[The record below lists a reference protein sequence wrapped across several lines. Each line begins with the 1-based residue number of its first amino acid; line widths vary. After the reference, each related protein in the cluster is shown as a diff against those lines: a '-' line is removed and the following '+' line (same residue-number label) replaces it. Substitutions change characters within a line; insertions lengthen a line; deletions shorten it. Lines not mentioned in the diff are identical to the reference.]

1 MPTTKNPLENIEVR
15 VMASG
20 CVDYLPTATAM
31 HCKKVDKENGNYG
44 QKLAEMYQEIGSQ
57 DPLIITAPNPFAW
70 GTFNIYPNQS
80 ELLQQCS
87 VIMTDPD
94 KYLINN
100 LYYPLL
106 AQYPQIDIANNAI
119 HKAIFEGLVVQNK
132 EFSKKCAEDVIY
144 QRKFMEILKSI
155 TTGYSDKETGI
166 SYEAP
171 FKACPKS
178 VRDAIETYICDKF
191 LSVIKDPIRPNE
203 FINTG
208 YYGIAIG
215 LGARYDLKKIETMIK
230 ELDPKKAGVQL
241 DDINAV
247 KEYLKGSKL
256 YNELMKTNRYL
267 GLTSTMNVML
277 NKSVNRGSLY
287 TDPTI
292 PFVKTCNELI
302 KNRDK
307 ISPAQYLPF
316 MRQMSGL
323 YCDVLEITDR
333 TNYVTKLQEKAL
345 LDACNRAITPSQ
357 YK

>member
-1 MPTTKNPLENIEVR
+1 M
-15 VMASG
+15 S
-20 CVDYLPTATAM
+20 
-31 HCKKVDKENGNYG
+31 
-44 QKLAEMYQEIGSQ
+44 
-57 DPLIITAPNPFAW
+57 
-70 GTFNIYPNQS
+70 
-80 ELLQQCS
+80 
-87 VIMTDPD
+87 
-94 KYLINN
+94 
-100 LYYPLL
+100 
-106 AQYPQIDIANNAI
+106 
-119 HKAIFEGLVVQNK
+119 
-132 EFSKKCAEDVIY
+132 
-144 QRKFMEILKSI
+144 
-155 TTGYSDKETGI
+155 TGYTDKETGI

-171 FKACPKS
+171 FKDCPKP

-191 LSVIKDPIRPNE
+191 LSVIKDPFKSDE

-247 KEYLKGSKL
+247 KEYLKGSRL

-292 PFVKTCNELI
+292 PFVKTCKELI
-302 KNRDK
+302 RNRDK

-345 LDACNRAITPSQ
+345 LDTCNRTITPSL
-357 YK
+357 

>member
-1 MPTTKNPLENIEVR
+1 MPTNKNPLENIEVR

-20 CVDYLPTATAM
+20 GADYLPTATAM

-44 QKLAEMYQEIGSQ
+44 QKLADMYQEIGSQ

-70 GTFNIYPNQS
+70 GTFNLYPLKSPLKPQCSPVMVDPSIYFKISLQQPLFNIYPSLN
-80 ELLQQCS
+80 
-87 VIMTDPD
+87 P
-94 KYLINN
+94 NN
-100 LYYPLL
+100 K
-106 AQYPQIDIANNAI
+106 IHSDIY
-119 HKAIFEGLVVQNK
+119 EGLVLQNIDCNKRSK
-132 EFSKKCAEDVIY
+132 EDFDY
-144 QRKFMEILKSI
+144 QKQFTAILSSI
-155 TTGYSDKETGI
+155 TNGYVDSQTGI

-171 FKACPKS
+171 FKDCPKS
-178 VRDAIETYICDKF
+178 VRDAIATYICDKF
-191 LSVIKDPIRPNE
+191 LSVVKDPIRDGE

-208 YYGIAIG
+208 YFGIAIG

-230 ELDPKKAGVQL
+230 ELDPKKAGIQL

-247 KEYLKGSKL
+247 KEYLKGSRL

-292 PFVKTCNELI
+292 PFVKTCKELI
-302 KNRDK
+302 RNRDK

-345 LDACNRAITPSQ
+345 LDTCNRAITPGQ

>member
-1 MPTTKNPLENIEVR
+1 MFITKNPLENIEVR

-20 CVDYLPTATAM
+20 GADYLPIATAM

-44 QKLAEMYQEIGSQ
+44 QKLADMYQDIGSQ

-70 GTFNIYPNQS
+70 GTFNVYPARNALKSQCSNIMSNPDLYFETNLQQPLFNIYP
-80 ELLQQCS
+80 ELNPGNKIHSDIYDGLLIQH
-87 VIMTDPD
+87 TDYNKKCKTD
-94 KYLINN
+94 LEY
-100 LYYPLL
+100 
-106 AQYPQIDIANNAI
+106 
-119 HKAIFEGLVVQNK
+119 QNK
-132 EFSKKCAEDVIY
+132 FIA
-144 QRKFMEILKSI
+144 ILSTI

-171 FKACPKS
+171 FKDSPNS

-215 LGARYDLKKIETMIK
+215 LGARYDLKKIEAMIK

-247 KEYLKGSKL
+247 KEYLKGSRL

-277 NKSVNRGSLY
+277 NKSVNRGALY
-287 TDPTI
+287 TDPNAY
-292 PFVKTCNELI
+292 FVKNCKEMI
-302 KNRDK
+302 KYREK
-307 ISPAQYLPF
+307 ISLDKYESYIKPLSDIYTQ
-316 MRQMSGL
+316 
-323 YCDVLEITDR
+323 VLEIVDR
-333 TNYVTKLQEKAL
+333 TEYVSKTQENAL
-345 LDACNRAITPSQ
+345 SVAISKC